1 MANCERNA
9 RLYRSKRG
17 MIFGVCQGIA
27 DWKGINAGY
36 IRLALVVLTVFTGFF
51 PFGLLYLV
59 AAVFMPLKP
68 AYRERHSYRR
78 SHIKRGFYDMKQEFE
93 DLASRF
99 NGMDRPS
106 TSSGTTSSSRRER
119 DWDSRFERTG
129 S

>member
-9 RLYRSKRG
+9 RLYKSKRG

-59 AAVFMPLKP
+59 AAFFLPLEP
-68 AYRERHSYRR
+68 AYQKRDFYGR

-99 NGMDRPS
+99 NGMDRNS
-106 TSSGTTSSSRRER
+106 TSRER
-119 DWDSRFERTG
+119 DWDSRFERT
-129 S
+129 